1 MLGALFSG
9 VLRLQPF
16 NFPSKVVEGTTVT
29 VTCTTTSGLTNVHF
43 RWLKD
48 GREVADNAKVK
59 IIHHSLL
66 STLVIGPVNRGDSG
80 NYTCVG
86 NMGEKLDTHSE
97 VLSVLAPPEWVV
109 EPEDI
114 KVHQGGNGT
123 VICEARGNPTPTVKW
138 RLTSRNS

>member
-1 MLGALFSG
+1 GALFSG

-29 VTCTTTSGLTNVHF
+29 VTCTTTSGMTNVHF

-48 GREVADNAKVK
+48 GREVADKAKVK
-59 IIHHSLL
+59 IIHHSLF
-66 STLVIGPVNRGDSG
+66 STLVIGPVNREDSG

-86 NMGEKLDTHSE
+86 NIGEKLDSHSE

-114 KVHQGGNGT
+114 KLHQGGNGT
-123 VICEARGNPTPTVKW
+123 ITCEATGNPSPTVKW
-138 RLTSRNS
+138 RLSSQNS